1 MMLVGIALTLST
13 CAGVR
18 GREAAVVDAEAERE
32 RERQRWSVVTH
43 GVCACV
49 QMVAQAKASSSAMD
63 DRILRL
69 LAELGRRG
77 IEACEIDEFFEYL
90 DRFEATQ
97 ASAAATSETNA
108 AE

>member
-13 CAGVR
+13 WVR
-18 GREAAVVDAEAERE
+18 GSGGRCRGRQREAAVVGGDSR
-32 RERQRWSVVTH
+32 R
-43 GVCACV
+43 VCACV

-77 IEACEIDEFFEYL
+77 IEAV
-90 DRFEATQ
+90 ANV
-97 ASAAATSETNA
+97 SVAAAIDRRGA
-108 AE
+108 

>member
-18 GREAAVVDAEAERE
+18 GREAAVVDAEAE

-69 LAELGRRG
+69 LAELGRCG
-77 IEACEIDEFFEYL
+77 IEAV
-90 DRFEATQ
+90 ANV
-97 ASAAATSETNA
+97 SVAAAIDRRGA
-108 AE
+108 